1 MCAVCALSSHLSLFQ
16 TFLRIAVEGECG
28 DGAVEMWGSKAP
40 GAVGTAPAGEVISFA
55 PDRTFVHTS
64 TFCVRLGFKLGRGE
78 GNTSMYR
85 ARKVN
90 SCPPECIFH
99 RIAIRQSN

>member
-55 PDRTFVHTS
+55 PDQTFVHTS
-64 TFCVRLGFKLGRGE
+64 TFCVRLGFELGRGE
-78 GNTSMYR
+78 AEHINASSAEEELLPAGEYFPRNC
-85 ARKVN
+85 N
-90 SCPPECIFH
+90 
-99 RIAIRQSN
+99 

>member
-1 MCAVCALSSHLSLFQ
+1 MCAVVASVLFK

-55 PDRTFVHTS
+55 PDRTFA
-64 TFCVRLGFKLGRGE
+64 CVWDSSSGAARATHQCIERGR
-78 GNTSMYR
+78 
-85 ARKVN
+85 
-90 SCPPECIFH
+90 
-99 RIAIRQSN
+99 